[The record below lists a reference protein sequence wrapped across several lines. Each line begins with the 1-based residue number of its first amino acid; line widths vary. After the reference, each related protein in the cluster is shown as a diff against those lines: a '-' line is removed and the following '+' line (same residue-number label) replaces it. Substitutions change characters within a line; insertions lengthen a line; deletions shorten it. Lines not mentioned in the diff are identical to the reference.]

1 MAQNGPQFHQHHE
14 VGEIFLL
21 ICPGLVL
28 VARQIS
34 PAIVLVNSVKMDEEI
49 INRFYRL
56 YKTSPPDDILPMN
69 IQEYGNSSVA
79 CIPTLF
85 DIVRKEN
92 YKGHKISKGDVI
104 MFASVGAG
112 MNVNAITYEV

>member
-1 MAQNGPQFHQHHE
+1 MSKVPLALQSCLEASGESINNVKKIFIHQ
-14 VGEIFLL
+14 
-21 ICPGLVL
+21 
-28 VARQIS
+28 ANQ
-34 PAIVLVNSVKMDEEI
+34 KMDEAI

-56 YKTSPPDDILPMN
+56 YKTSLPDGILPMN

-112 MNVNAITYEV
+112 MNVNAITYQV